1 MGMKQKSFIKEYL
14 RIDEDGDLVLQ
25 STPCVFLQNDNTCS
39 IYEIR
44 PRACREYP
52 HTDMKNQKSIFDIT
66 IRNGAIC
73 PAVFEIL
80 EQL

>member
-1 MGMKQKSFIKEYL
+1 MKQKSFIKNYL
-14 RIDEDGDLVLQ
+14 RIDDDGDLVLQ
-25 STPCVFLQNDNTCS
+25 TTPCVFLQSDNMCS

-52 HTDMKNQKSIFDIT
+52 HTDMKNQRRIFDIT